1 MKNLTTSLTVA
12 IVVLLASNAI
22 AQEKKKVDPAA
33 KTDVMKQTLNKIKNV
48 QQLDKYIAENG
59 KLKAENKTLKGQIAT
74 LSKQVA
80 KLTNDLK
87 KENER
92 MKKQLLQLPSFKLK
106 SKIVSKRSSLALLED
121 GDRTIRVRNG
131 TERSVLVK
139 PGVYVLMKVEKI
151 TTDGIVLHF
160 PELDRRI
167 TLYD

>member
-1 MKNLTTSLTVA
+1 MKNLFIP
-12 IVVLLASNAI
+12 IVICLIFTAGAYG
-22 AQEKKKVDPAA
+22 QKKNVDPAA

-48 QQLDKYIAENG
+48 QQLDKFIAENK
-59 KLKAENKTLKGQIAT
+59 KLKQENKGLKGQITA

-106 SKIVSKRSSLALLED
+106 SKIVGKKSSLALLED
-121 GDRTIRVRNG
+121 GDRTIRVRTG

-151 TTDGIVLHF
+151 STEGIVLHF

-167 TLYD
+167 KLYD